1 MILQGLRNPIGI
13 GAVIFA
19 ASAASHLAIGAPDEQ
34 SNREIRVQVVAETSA
49 TIGAP
54 MAGRLVQFPLHDGE
68 RFKQGDVLAKF
79 FCAEKDG
86 ALGHAKALLEG
97 RRRIFES
104 KQALHNLGSSSEVE
118 YKVAEAEAAEAA
130 ADVTAAQAATDSCTV
145 TAPFTG
151 RVAATFTHNFQ
162 FLGTGAPLIEILS
175 DKDLELE
182 LILPSQWLA
191 WLKPGTPFQV
201 TVDETGKTYAAKL
214 TRLSGKVD
222 AVSRSIKVYGHIDQ
236 PDDTLL
242 PGMSGQ
248 ARFTPPAGE
257 GAAAAK

>member
-1 MILQGLRNPIGI
+1 MRKLAKGLGALALAGTILPGI
-13 GAVIFA
+13 
-19 ASAASHLAIGAPDEQ
+19 SSGAPADGAT
-34 SNREIRVQVVAETSA
+34 REIRVQVVAETSA

-54 MAGRLVQFPLHDGE
+54 TSGRLTQFPLHDGE

-79 FCAEKDG
+79 FCAEKEG
-86 ALGHAKALLEG
+86 TLAHARALLEG
-97 RRRIFES
+97 RRQIFAS
-104 KQALHNLGSSSEVE
+104 KQKLHSLGTSSEVE
-118 YKVAEAEAAEAA
+118 FKVAEADAAEAG
-130 ADVTAAQAATDSCTV
+130 ADVQTAQAATDSCVV

-151 RVAATFTHNFQ
+151 RVATIFTHNFQ
-162 FLGTGAPLIEILS
+162 FLATGAPLIEILS
-175 DKDLELE
+175 DKDLNLE

-201 TVDETGKTYAAKL
+201 TIDETGKTYAAQL

-236 PDDTLL
+236 PDDALL

-248 ARFTPPAGE
+248 ARFSPPGGDATT
-257 GAAAAK
+257 APK

>member
-1 MILQGLRNPIGI
+1 MSKLAKGLGALAFVGATLPGI
-13 GAVIFA
+13 
-19 ASAASHLAIGAPDEQ
+19 SSGAPADGAA
-34 SNREIRVQVVAETSA
+34 REIRVQVVAETSA

-54 MAGRLVQFPLHDGE
+54 MSGRLTQFPLHDGE

-79 FCAEKDG
+79 FCAEKEG
-86 ALGHAKALLEG
+86 TLAHARALLEG
-97 RRRIFES
+97 RREVFAS
-104 KQALHNLGSSSEVE
+104 KQKLHSLGTSSEVE
-118 YKVAEAEAAEAA
+118 YRVAEADAAEAG
-130 ADVTAAQAATDSCTV
+130 ADVQTAQAATDSCVV

-151 RVAATFTHNFQ
+151 RVATIFTHNFQ
-162 FLGTGAPLIEILS
+162 FLATGAPLIEILS
-175 DKDLELE
+175 DTDLNLE

-201 TVDETGKTYAAKL
+201 AIDETGKTYAAQL

-236 PDDTLL
+236 PDDALL

-248 ARFTPPAGE
+248 ARFSPPGGDATT
-257 GAAAAK
+257 APK

>member
-1 MILQGLRNPIGI
+1 MSKLARGLGALAFVGTILPGI
-13 GAVIFA
+13 
-19 ASAASHLAIGAPDEQ
+19 SSGAPADDAA
-34 SNREIRVQVVAETSA
+34 REIRVQVVAETSA

-54 MAGRLVQFPLHDGE
+54 MSGRLTQFPLHDGE

-79 FCAEKDG
+79 FCAEKEG
-86 ALGHAKALLEG
+86 TLSHARAVLEG
-97 RRRIFES
+97 RREVFAS
-104 KQALHNLGSSSEVE
+104 KQKLHSLGTSSEVE
-118 YKVAEAEAAEAA
+118 YRVAEADAAEAA
-130 ADVTAAQAATDSCTV
+130 ADVQTAQAATDSCVV

-151 RVAATFTHNFQ
+151 RVATIFTHNFQ
-162 FLGTGAPLIEILS
+162 FLATGAPLIEILS
-175 DKDLELE
+175 DKDLNLE

-201 TVDETGKTYAAKL
+201 TIDESGKTYAAQL

-236 PDDTLL
+236 PDDALL

-248 ARFTPPAGE
+248 ARFSPPGGDTTTAP
-257 GAAAAK
+257 K

>member
-1 MILQGLRNPIGI
+1 MIRVVRAPCLLWAPI
-13 GAVIFA
+13 VA
-19 ASAASHLAIGAPDEQ
+19 ALTCSCLALGAPDD
-34 SNREIRVQVVAETSA
+34 SANREIRVQVVAETSA

-54 MAGRLVQFPLHDGE
+54 MAGRLIQFPLHDGE
-68 RFKQGDVLAKF
+68 RFTQGEVLAKF
-79 FCAEKDG
+79 FCAEKEG
-86 ALGHAKALLEG
+86 ALAHARALLEG

-104 KQALHNLGSSSEVE
+104 KQTLHNLGTSSEVE

-130 ADVTAAQAATDSCTV
+130 ADVTTAQAATESCTV

-236 PDDTLL
+236 PDEALL

-248 ARFTPPAGE
+248 ARFSPPGSE
-257 GAAAAK
+257 GAPAAK